1 MRKMRKFC
9 GAVLALMLLSA
20 CGAGEEKA
28 VSQEIYAMDTVMQ
41 VSAYGQQ
48 GGAAVKELETAIRE
62 MESEL
67 SRTDGKSPVA
77 RLNAQPETPVPMTEE
92 VLDLLETAEGYS
104 RLTGGAFDPTIASVA
119 DAWGFTEKMQ
129 QVPTAE
135 ALRESLEKVG
145 IERVHV
151 DRDAGTV
158 WAEEGTK
165 LDLGGIAKGWASD
178 RAAEIYAAHEVPR
191 GLVDLGGNVLA
202 WGQRPDG
209 APWRVGVRDPQ
220 SEGIAGVLSIEDSFA
235 ITSGG
240 YQRYFEQ
247 GGRRYHHIIDPS
259 TGYPAESGLLS
270 VTVVAP
276 VEEGRGTLC
285 DALSTALFVLGEERA
300 LDLWRQRQE
309 EFQLILLTED
319 GRAVVT
325 DGLAEAFALEE
336 ESGYAQEIVS

>member
-1 MRKMRKFC
+1 MRRMTKIS

-20 CGAGEEKA
+20 CGAGTEKPA
-28 VSQEIYAMDTVMQ
+28 SREIYAMDTVMQ
-41 VSAYGQQ
+41 VSAYGEQ
-48 GGAAVKELETAIRE
+48 GGVAVEELEGAIRE
-62 MESEL
+62 MEGEL

-77 RLNAQPETPVPMTEE
+77 RLNAHPETPIQMTEE
-92 VLDLLETAEGYS
+92 VLDLLETAEQYS
-104 RLTGGAFDPTIASVA
+104 RLTNGAFDPTIAAVA
-119 DAWGFTEKMQ
+119 DAWGFTEEMQ
-129 QVPTAE
+129 QVPTEE
-135 ALRESLEKVG
+135 ALRESLQKVG
-145 IERVHV
+145 IERVHM

-178 RAAEIYAAHEVPR
+178 RAAEIYAAHGVPQ
-191 GLVDLGGNVLA
+191 GLIDLGGNVLA

-209 APWRVGVRDPQ
+209 EPWRIGVRDPKR
-220 SEGIAGVLSIEDSFA
+220 EGIAGVLSLKDSFA

-247 GGRRYHHIIDPS
+247 DGKRYHHIIDPS
-259 TGYPAESGLLS
+259 TGYPAENGLLS

-276 VEEGRGTLC
+276 VEEGRGTMC
-285 DALSTALFVLGEERA
+285 DALSTALFVLGEEGA
-300 LDLWRQRQE
+300 LDLWRQRTE
-309 EFQLILLTED
+309 EFQLVLLTED

-325 DGLAEAFALEE
+325 DGLAETFALQE